1 MNLKEVAKSKGT
13 NIKQLAEK
21 CGVPAS
27 TLYSISRGDT
37 NLDNVGVDLFLKI
50 AKGLDVSSEELYLSV
65 KSNTEYAVV
74 NIDSGDPLPAHGN
87 PDEGESELL
96 EIYRSLTEEG
106 KNHLLVYARG
116 CAASYK

>member
-50 AKGLDVSSEELYLSV
+50 AQELDIDAEDLYAMCKKNVIYTVVKIEDGGSDNEQEL
-65 KSNTEYAVV
+65 
-74 NIDSGDPLPAHGN
+74 IG
-87 PDEGESELL
+87 
-96 EIYRSLTEEG
+96 IYRSLPDDG
-106 KNHLLVYARG
+106 KNQLIVFARG
-116 CAASYK
+116 CAASYIKEER

>member
-21 CGVPAS
+21 CDVPAS

-50 AKGLDVSSEELYLSV
+50 ARGLGVSSEELYSLV
-65 KSNTEYAVV
+65 RQRVEYAIVEM
-74 NIDSGDPLPAHGN
+74 DPVDKLCLDDAEH
-87 PDEGESELL
+87 ELL
-96 EIYRSLTEEG
+96 EIYRSLNDDG

>member
-50 AKGLDVSSEELYLSV
+50 ARGLCVSSEELYESV
-65 KSNTEYAVV
+65 KGTSVHYSVV
-74 NIDSGDPLPAHGN
+74 DLRETVAPEQD
-87 PDEGESELL
+87 DRDKDKEELVD
-96 EIYRSLTEEG
+96 IYRSLPQKGREQ
-106 KNHLLVYARG
+106 LLVFARG

>member
-13 NIKQLAEK
+13 NIRQLAEK

-50 AKGLDVSSEELYLSV
+50 ARGLDVSSEELYSLVKKSV
-65 KSNTEYAVV
+65 EYAIVEM
-74 NIDSGDPLPAHGN
+74 DPVDQFHLNDMEH
-87 PDEGESELL
+87 ELL
-96 EIYRSLTEEG
+96 EIYRSLNSDG